1 MRMWIALILLSLAA
15 LAGALRPVAPKLETR
30 SRWMPALRL
39 EKGSG
44 SGDDFDSSGMT
55 AMSSSEIK
63 EMKMKQQLE
72 AEKKEEEMISSI
84 LKKSFELN
92 AKVKSDIAG
101 KSKPTKA
108 ATPTPAAPPAT
119 PATGASSTK
128 ASEAVAFPTSSPA
141 AAAKDDEEKQLA
153 NFSAGSGAFDFGLL
167 IAFPVIIG
175 TLALF
180 FVFPF
185 VGEKLAGGSGP
196 LPPGM

>member
-1 MRMWIALILLSLAA
+1 MSIYLAGVVIGIRVCASRVCLQQGPSEQVDESSDPYRMWIALILLSLAA
-15 LAGALRPVAPKLETR
+15 LAGALRPVAPKLERR

-39 EKGSG
+39 DKGSG

-63 EMKMKQQLE
+63 EIKMKQQLE

-108 ATPTPAAPPAT
+108 ATPTPVSYT
-119 PATGASSTK
+119 HLTL
-128 ASEAVAFPTSSPA
+128 PTICS
-141 AAAKDDEEKQLA
+141 
-153 NFSAGSGAFDFGLL
+153 
-167 IAFPVIIG
+167 V
-175 TLALF
+175 
-180 FVFPF
+180 
-185 VGEKLAGGSGP
+185 
-196 LPPGM
+196 